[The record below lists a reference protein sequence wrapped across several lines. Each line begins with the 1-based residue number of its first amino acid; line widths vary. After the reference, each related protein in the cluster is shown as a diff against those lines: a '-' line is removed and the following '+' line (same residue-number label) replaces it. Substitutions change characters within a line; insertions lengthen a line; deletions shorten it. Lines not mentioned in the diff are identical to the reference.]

1 MCSFKGLVSSWNNN
15 KNQQKQ
21 KELLQIDDHIKD
33 LYIHLAIGFIV
44 Y

>member
-1 MCSFKGLVSSWNNN
+1 MCLFKGLASSWNN
-15 KNQQKQ
+15 NQQKQ